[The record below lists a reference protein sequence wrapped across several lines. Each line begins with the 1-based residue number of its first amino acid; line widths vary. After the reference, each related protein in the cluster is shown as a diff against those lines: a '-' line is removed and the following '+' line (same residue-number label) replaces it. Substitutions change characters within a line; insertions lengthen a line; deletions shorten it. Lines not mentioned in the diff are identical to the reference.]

1 MSTEIAIMRTSFA
14 LLLALASA
22 AVSAQGTEM
31 QRCRGMADDRARLA
45 CYDALAAGAGEAAA
59 AASATKSGATFGLDM
74 QLRKS
79 EPDAIESQLTGLV
92 EGWGPRSLFKLANGQ
107 VWQVI
112 DGSSA
117 VLYLKDPK
125 VKIRRGAMGTF
136 VLEID
141 GTNETARVNR
151 LR

>member
-1 MSTEIAIMRTSFA
+1 MKTSFA
-14 LLLALASA
+14 LLLAMASA
-22 AVSAQGTEM
+22 AVSAQGTDL
-31 QRCRGMADDRARLA
+31 QRCRGIADDHARLT
-45 CYDALAAGAGEAAA
+45 CYDALAAGDSAQSALAA
-59 AASATKSGATFGLDM
+59 KSGATFGLDT
-74 QLRKS
+74 QLRKT

-92 EGWGPRSLFKLANGQ
+92 EGWGPRGLFKLANGQ

-136 VLEID
+136 VLELD

>member
-1 MSTEIAIMRTSFA
+1 MKTSLA
-14 LLLALASA
+14 LLLVLASGAALAQSA
-22 AVSAQGTEM
+22 DL
-31 QRCRGMADDRARLA
+31 QRCRSIADNNARLV
-45 CYDALAAGAGEAAA
+45 CYDALAAGAGTAGREPIAMPANAAPA
-59 AASATKSGATFGLDM
+59 FGLERQAM
-74 QLRKS
+74 QAGA
-79 EPDAIESQLTGLV
+79 DAIDSQLTGLV
-92 EGWGPRSLFKLANGQ
+92 EGWGPRSQFKLANGQ

-136 VLEID
+136 VLELD

>member
-1 MSTEIAIMRTSFA
+1 MKTSLA
-14 LLLALASA
+14 LLLVLASGAALAQSA
-22 AVSAQGTEM
+22 DL
-31 QRCRGMADDRARLA
+31 QRCRSIADNNARLV
-45 CYDALAAGAGEAAA
+45 CYDALAAGAGTAGREPIAMPANAAA
-59 AASATKSGATFGLDM
+59 AFGLERQAM
-74 QLRKS
+74 QAGA
-79 EPDAIESQLTGLV
+79 DAIDSQLTGLV
-92 EGWGPRSLFKLANGQ
+92 EGWGPRSQFKLSNGQ

-136 VLEID
+136 VLELD

>member
-1 MSTEIAIMRTSFA
+1 
-14 LLLALASA
+14 
-22 AVSAQGTEM
+22 
-31 QRCRGMADDRARLA
+31 
-45 CYDALAAGAGEAAA
+45 
-59 AASATKSGATFGLDM
+59 M

>member
-1 MSTEIAIMRTSFA
+1 MKTSFA
-14 LLLALASA
+14 LLLALASV
-22 AVSAQGTEM
+22 AVSAQGIDM

-45 CYDALAAGAGEAAA
+45 CYDALAAGAGESAQPALAA
-59 AASATKSGATFGLDM
+59 KSGTTFGLDM
-74 QLRKS
+74 QLRKT

-92 EGWGPRSLFKLANGQ
+92 EGWGPRGLFKLANGQ

-125 VKIRRGAMGTF
+125 VRIRRGVMGTF
-136 VLEID
+136 VLEIE

>member
-1 MSTEIAIMRTSFA
+1 MKTSLA
-14 LLLALASA
+14 LLLVLASGAALAQSA
-22 AVSAQGTEM
+22 DL
-31 QRCRGMADDRARLA
+31 QRCRSIADNNARLV
-45 CYDALAAGAGEAAA
+45 CYDALAAGAGTAGREPIAMPANAAA
-59 AASATKSGATFGLDM
+59 AFGLERQAM
-74 QLRKS
+74 QAGA
-79 EPDAIESQLTGLV
+79 DAIDSQLTGLV
-92 EGWGPRSLFKLANGQ
+92 EGWGPRSQFKLANGQ

-136 VLEID
+136 VLELD

>member
-1 MSTEIAIMRTSFA
+1 MKTS
-14 LLLALASA
+14 LALFLVLASGA
-22 AVSAQGTEM
+22 ALAQSTDL
-31 QRCRGMADDRARLA
+31 QRCRSITDNGARLV
-45 CYDALAAGAGEAAA
+45 CYDALAAGAGTAGRAPPATPASAAA
-59 AASATKSGATFGLDM
+59 AFGLERQAM
-74 QLRKS
+74 QAGA
-79 EPDAIESQLTGLV
+79 DAIESQLTGLV
-92 EGWGPRSLFKLANGQ
+92 EGWGPRSQFKLANGQ

-125 VKIRRGAMGTF
+125 VRIRRGAMGTF
-136 VLEID
+136 VLELD